1 VDEETPELSI
11 AVVPSKRA
19 RGYGNRLLK
28 ALMERARDDG
38 FARLSLSVEPDNPSI
53 ALYEK
58 FGFRKVGERNGTTT
72 MVADLGRRDPAPPRH
87 AGGDDDQ
94 QERRERG

>member
-1 VDEETPELSI
+1 MMNS
-11 AVVPSKRA
+11 ASKRS

-28 ALMERARDDG
+28 ALMDRARDDG

-53 ALYEK
+53 ALYET

-72 MVADLGRRDPAPPRH
+72 MVADLKG
-87 AGGDDDQ
+87 
-94 QERRERG
+94 